1 MKYLE
6 LGESN
11 LGASRIVLGCMRIA
25 DKPLKNTEALLGAAL
40 ESGVNMFD
48 HADIYGGGE
57 SEKRFGEAMKNL
69 RIDRD
74 EIIIQSKCGIHK
86 SSAGIAQFDFS
97 RAHILSSVEGSL
109 KRLGTDHL
117 DVLLLHRPDALMDPE
132 EVFSAFE
139 ELSRSG
145 KVLHFGVSNFS
156 VYQMKLL
163 EKGRYPL
170 IVNQLQFSLLHSG
183 MIDEGFN
190 VNMDK
195 DESVQRGGDVLNY
208 CRLKDVTVQAWSPLN
223 YGFFE
228 GIFVGNEK
236 FPALNRELERLGEKY
251 GCSPSAIAF
260 AWILRLPM
268 DIQAVSGTTD
278 AGRLKDLCKGA
289 DIRLTREEWYALYL
303 AAGKMLP

>member
-1 MKYLE
+1 M
-6 LGESN
+6 
-11 LGASRIVLGCMRIA
+11 
-25 DKPLKNTEALLGAAL
+25 
-40 ESGVNMFD
+40 
-48 HADIYGGGE
+48 
-57 SEKRFGEAMKNL
+57 
-69 RIDRD
+69 
-74 EIIIQSKCGIHK
+74 
-86 SSAGIAQFDFS
+86 
-97 RAHILSSVEGSL
+97 
-109 KRLGTDHL
+109 
-117 DVLLLHRPDALMDPE
+117 
-132 EVFSAFE
+132 
-139 ELSRSG
+139 
-145 KVLHFGVSNFS
+145 LHFGVSNFS

-163 EKGRYPL
+163 EKGKYPL

-303 AAGKMLP
+303 AAGKTLP

>member
-11 LGASRIVLGCMRIA
+11 LGASRIVLGCMRIG
-25 DKPLKNTEALLGAAL
+25 DKSLKNTEALLGAAL

-74 EIIIQSKCGIHK
+74 QIIIQSKCGIHK
-86 SSAGIAQFDFS
+86 SPSGINHFDFS

-145 KVLHFGVSNFS
+145 KVLRFGVSNFS

-236 FPALNRELERLGEKY
+236 FPSLNRELERLAEKY

-278 AGRLKDLCKGA
+278 AGRLKELCKGA

-303 AAGKMLP
+303 ATGKVLP